1 MRRSVY
7 IHQHKNWPQLTWDKE
22 ALAYRAGQVRYV
34 QGKLLGKMEG
44 LGFKLRE
51 EAVLET
57 LTQDVLRS
65 SEIEGEFL
73 NMQMVR
79 SSVAR
84 HLGMNVPGL
93 SRSDQYTDGVVEMML
108 DATQHYAKPLSKE
121 RLFSWHAALFPT
133 GQSGMH
139 KITVGNWRD
148 DAMGPMQVVSGPM
161 GKEKVHFEAPPAR
174 LVNKEMRLFLKWFN
188 TKDNTDPLLRSG
200 LAHFWFVTVHP
211 FDDGNGRMARALA
224 DLLLARADETN
235 QRFYSMS
242 AQILAKRKDYY
253 AVLERTQ
260 KGNLDVSE
268 WLAWYLDC
276 LEGALKA
283 TGKTLEK
290 VLAKA
295 NFWEKHAATV
305 LNERQRKMLNKLQDG
320 LEGKLSSSKWA
331 KMCKCSHDTALR
343 DLQDLLDKKMLRKDA
358 AGGRSTSYELLS
370 IN

>member
-22 ALAYRAGQVRYV
+22 TLAYRAGQVRYL

-73 NMQMVR
+73 NMEMVR

-84 HLGMNVPGL
+84 QLGMHVPGL
-93 SRSDQYTDGVVEMML
+93 TRSDHYTDGVVEMML

-133 GQSGMH
+133 GKSGMH
-139 KITVGNWRD
+139 KITVGHWRN

-161 GKEKVHFEAPPAR
+161 GKEKVHFEAPAAR
-174 LVNKEMRLFLKWFN
+174 LLNKEMQLFLKWFN
-188 TKDNTDPLLRSG
+188 AKDNTDPLLRSG

-242 AQILAKRKDYY
+242 AQILTKRKDYY

-260 KGNLDVSE
+260 KGDLDVSE

-276 LEGALKA
+276 LEGALKT

-295 NFWEKHAATV
+295 DFWDKHAATA
-305 LNERQRKMLNKLQDG
+305 LNERQRKMVNKLQDNFD
-320 LEGKLSSSKWA
+320 GKLSSTKWA

-358 AGGRSTSYELLS
+358 AGGRSTSYELVYR
-370 IN
+370 